1 MDDRQRLTQLL
12 RAKHPCILITTY
24 DEEHAL
30 SLLRQISLDTNVG
43 LRAWSYSAGVHDP
56 LLENPRG
63 ETDTEPPAAGLY
75 HLLNHNSAGLVVLID
90 ILEHLGEP
98 RVLRLV
104 RDLIEMA
111 RTVRGHV
118 VLLDH
123 KDALPDV
130 LGYQATRFKLSLPDE
145 KELVELIRA
154 TVRRENAEQKVDAR
168 ISPGALRTVVR
179 NLRGLTRRQAEQIIV
194 DVIADDRRFNDEDI
208 NRVMARKRQMLHR
221 DGLLEYIESLAT
233 LDEIAGLAKLK
244 DWLRKREAAMA
255 QGAAEHGLHPPRGI
269 LMLGVPGAG
278 KSLCAKAVAAAWHR
292 PLLRLDPS
300 VLYDRY
306 IGESERRLREALHQ
320 AEAMSPIVLW
330 IDEIEK
336 GFASAASHSVDG
348 GLSRRMFG
356 TLLTWMQE
364 HREPVFLIATAND
377 IQALPAELLRKGRF
391 DEIFFIDLPGP
402 EVRRAILRIHLE
414 KRRQSP
420 DAFDL
425 DALAGACEGFTG
437 AEIEQAI
444 IAGLHEALV
453 RGTPLST
460 ADIAHALA
468 HSPPLAVTMAE
479 HIRQLRHWASGR
491 CVPAD

>member
-1 MDDRQRLTQLL
+1 MTDRQRLQQLL
-12 RAKHPCILITTY
+12 RAKHPCIFIPTF
-24 DEEHAL
+24 EEDHAM
-30 SLLRQISLDTNVG
+30 SLLRDVALEAASG
-43 LRAWSYSAGVHDP
+43 LRAWSYSLGVHDAM
-56 LLENPRG
+56 LDDPRP
-63 ETDTEPPAAGLY
+63 EKDTEHPAAGLY
-75 HLLNHNSAGLVVLID
+75 YLLSHNTAGVVVLMD
-90 ILEHLGEP
+90 IVEHLSDA
-98 RVLRLV
+98 RVLRML
-104 RDLIEMA
+104 RDLVEMA

-118 VLLDH
+118 VLVDH
-123 KDALPDV
+123 RDTLPAV
-130 LGYQATRFKLSLPDE
+130 LAHEATRFELSLPDE

-168 ISPGALRTVVR
+168 ISPAALRTVVR
-179 NLRGLTRRQAEQIIV
+179 NLRGLTRKQAEQIIV
-194 DVIADDRRFNDEDI
+194 DVIAEDRRFNDEDI
-208 NRVMARKRQMLHR
+208 NRIMARKRQVLHK
-221 DGLLEYIESLAT
+221 DGLLEYVESLAT

-244 DWLRKREAAMA
+244 DWLRKREAAMSR
-255 QGAAEHGLHPPRGI
+255 GGAEHGLQPPRGI

-306 IGESERRLREALHQ
+306 VGESERKLREALHQ

-364 HREPVFLIATAND
+364 HRAPVFLIATAND

-391 DEIFFIDLPGP
+391 DEIFFIDLPSA
-402 EVRRAILRIHLE
+402 EVRKAILRIHLE
-414 KRRQSP
+414 KRRQNAE
-420 DAFDL
+420 AFDL
-425 DALAGACEGFTG
+425 ETLCNACEGHTG
-437 AEIEQAI
+437 AEIEQAVI
-444 IAGLHEALV
+444 SGLHEALV
-453 RGTPLST
+453 RGTALET
-460 ADIAHALA
+460 ADVAHALR
-468 HSPPLAVTMAE
+468 HSPPLSVTMGE
-479 HIRQLRHWASGR
+479 HIRALRQWAAGR